1 MTVRPFFFGSLPFFH
16 SQTVSHTHTSLQRQ
30 QWMRTI
36 LPIGALF
43 SGSLILSNYAYL
55 TLSVSFIQMLKAF
68 NPVAILLISFAF
80 KIQEPNGR
88 LIIIVL
94 VSVFFPPPLI
104 LSCGMIADGTFFFCL
119 FRKQLISCGCF
130 LGKSPLFPVFSQS
143 HPSILLLFPST
154 CTNQKKKKKQR
165 PMVKFNLSSL
175 ASSAN
180 ALLSHSKLPVSS

>member
-1 MTVRPFFFGSLPFFH
+1 
-16 SQTVSHTHTSLQRQ
+16 
-30 QWMRTI
+30 MRTI

-94 VSVFFPPPLI
+94 VSVFFFLLPLI
-104 LSCGMIADGTFFFCL
+104 LSCGMIADGTFFCL

-130 LGKSPLFPVFSQS
+130 LGKSTLFPVFSQS
-143 HPSILLLFPST
+143 HPSILLLFSSP
-154 CTNQKKKKKQR
+154 CTNQKK
-165 PMVKFNLSSL
+165 NSGLW
-175 ASSAN
+175 
-180 ALLSHSKLPVSS
+180 

>member
-1 MTVRPFFFGSLPFFH
+1 
-16 SQTVSHTHTSLQRQ
+16 
-30 QWMRTI
+30 MRTI

-94 VSVFFPPPLI
+94 VSVFFFPPPLI

-130 LGKSPLFPVFSQS
+130 LGKSSLFPVFSQS

-154 CTNQKKKKKQR
+154 CTNQKKK
-165 PMVKFNLSSL
+165 NSGLW
-175 ASSAN
+175 
-180 ALLSHSKLPVSS
+180 